1 MRGKVFD
8 TTTTVTVLCE
18 HRTEID
24 PSKVPPELISSA
36 EGVKWTIMIAKPQTD
51 HAANSSEKLVQFP
64 QEKEKTVEDIPT
76 VNPSGCKWS
85 STPGSIIRTV
95 GEVLRQSPK
104 STESYNY
111 YGMRTF
117 SGINP
122 TPLGEENLDSW
133 LDQAR

>member
-18 HRTEID
+18 HRAEID

-51 HAANSSEKLVQFP
+51 HAAN
-64 QEKEKTVEDIPT
+64 
-76 VNPSGCKWS
+76 PSGCKWS

-111 YGMRTF
+111 HGMRTF

-122 TPLGEENLDSW
+122 TPLGEENVDSW